1 MTASEAKA
9 GAGGITADG
18 ATDALNAAAETFR
31 TPEALAGFVRDTK
44 EPLAL
49 SGGGSKAGIGFPVEG
64 RAVTTSGLQGITY
77 FEPQEFVL
85 GALAGTR
92 LSVLEAALAEH
103 DLILPFSPP
112 RFGGNP
118 SLGGVIATNIGGAER
133 ESLGA
138 PRDNVLGAQYING
151 RGELLKAGGR
161 VVKNVSGYDLPR
173 ALCGSWGTLAI
184 LTEIT
189 IKVVPKA
196 RAVAQDATGL
206 DAVWASSF
214 VWRVSLPRD
223 RAAALL
229 AGWNGPSAQQ
239 WSGALVW
246 LGAETAGANDVH
258 ERAAA
263 LGGHALLVQSPGEH
277 RRDHGCF
284 QPLSTGVQALQ
295 RQVKAA
301 FDPDHRFNPG
311 RMYKDL

>member
-1 MTASEAKA
+1 MTGSEARA
-9 GAGGITADG
+9 YASGITADG
-18 ATDALNAAAETFR
+18 AKDALNAAAEPFR
-31 TPEALAGFVRDTK
+31 TPEALAGFIRDTK

-49 SGGGSKAGIGFPVEG
+49 CGGGSKAGIGFPVEG

-103 DLILPFSPP
+103 ELILPFSPP
-112 RFGGNP
+112 RFGGDP

-138 PRDNVLGAQYING
+138 ARDNVLGAQYING

-189 IKVVPKA
+189 VKVVPKA
-196 RAVAQDATGL
+196 RAVAQGAAGL
-206 DAVWASSF
+206 DAVWASTF

-223 RAAALL
+223 SAEAML

-239 WSGALVW
+239 WSGALAW

-263 LGGHALLVQSPGEH
+263 LGGHALLAQSPGEH

>member
-1 MTASEAKA
+1 M
-9 GAGGITADG
+9 
-18 ATDALNAAAETFR
+18 
-31 TPEALAGFVRDTK
+31 
-44 EPLAL
+44 
-49 SGGGSKAGIGFPVEG
+49 
-64 RAVTTSGLQGITY
+64 
-77 FEPQEFVL
+77 
-85 GALAGTR
+85 
-92 LSVLEAALAEH
+92 
-103 DLILPFSPP
+103 
-112 RFGGNP
+112 
-118 SLGGVIATNIGGAER
+118 
-133 ESLGA
+133 
-138 PRDNVLGAQYING
+138 
-151 RGELLKAGGR
+151 
-161 VVKNVSGYDLPR
+161 VKNVSGYDLPR

>member
-1 MTASEAKA
+1 MTGSEARA
-9 GAGGITADG
+9 DASGITADG
-18 ATDALNAAAETFR
+18 AKDALNAAAEPFR
-31 TPEALAGFVRDTK
+31 TPEALAGFIRDTK

-49 SGGGSKAGIGFPVEG
+49 CGGGSKAGIGFPVEG

-103 DLILPFSPP
+103 ELILPFSPP
-112 RFGGNP
+112 RFGGDP

-138 PRDNVLGAQYING
+138 ARDNVLGAQYING

-189 IKVVPKA
+189 VKVVPKA
-196 RAVAQDATGL
+196 RAVAQDAAGL
-206 DAVWASSF
+206 DAVWASTF

-223 RAAALL
+223 SAEAML

-239 WSGALVW
+239 WSGALAW

-263 LGGHALLVQSPGEH
+263 LGGHALLAQSPGEH